1 MDIAL
6 LCTRCDIITRQ
17 YIINHST
24 YTRVRETD
32 GYRYV
37 IIFKMVD
44 ISGVMC
50 EARNDKSLEAVA

>member
-1 MDIAL
+1 M
-6 LCTRCDIITRQ
+6 DIITRQ